1 VRLAWFSPLP
11 PIPSGIS
18 DYSAEILPF
27 LAARTEVTAF
37 SERPR
42 GLFRRLHPPPGIVAA
57 ALKTYRPEDFDA
69 TYFHLGNNP
78 WHEFVYEAFLADPG
92 IAVFHDFV
100 THHLVAHLMVEAGHQ
115 EDRYLDILE
124 AEHGEA
130 GTKLFRLKRYG
141 VATDFEKFLF
151 PLAGYVA
158 KRAAGIVV
166 HSADSAEKM
175 AGLAP
180 GVPLVVIPH
189 HAGAPPASLA
199 GVTREEARRRLKLPP
214 EGFVVGHFGFITRPK
229 QPEAVVNGFASLHAE
244 DPEARL
250 VLVGA
255 DNTGG
260 GLDRMLDRL
269 GLHHA
274 VRHAGFVDLERFY
287 LYLRAVDA
295 VINLRYP
302 SAGESSGTFARAL
315 AEGKATI
322 VNNYGSF
329 AEVPRDAT
337 LKVEIDGPQGEQVGE
352 HLLHL
357 RRDPEFRAALA
368 AGARAYAH
376 EVLDP
381 DRCRDLYVDFAARVG
396 RPASVPA

>member
-11 PIPSGIS
+11 PVPSGIS

-27 LAARTEVTAF
+27 LAARADVTAF

-42 GLFRRLHPPPGIVAA
+42 GLFRRLHRPPGVPVAKPDA
-57 ALKTYRPEDFDA
+57 YRPGDFDA
-69 TYFHLGNNP
+69 AYFHLGNNP
-78 WHEFVYEAFLADPG
+78 WHEFVYEAFLANPG

-124 AEHGEA
+124 AEHGDV

-166 HSADSAEKM
+166 HSPDSAEKM
-175 AGLAP
+175 AELAP
-180 GVPLVVIPH
+180 GVPLEVIPH
-189 HAGAPPASLA
+189 HAGAPPAAVA
-199 GVTREEARRRLKLPP
+199 GVSREEARRRLKLPAK
-214 EGFVVGHFGFITRPK
+214 GFVVGHFGFITRPK
-229 QPEAVVNGFASLHAE
+229 QPDAVVLGFERLHAE
-244 DPEARL
+244 DPDALL

-255 DNTGG
+255 DHTGG
-260 GLDRMLDRL
+260 GLDRMLDRH
-269 GLHHA
+269 GLRGA

-315 AEGKATI
+315 AEGKPTI

-329 AEVPRDAT
+329 AEVPRDVT

-352 HLLHL
+352 HLLRLH
-357 RRDPEFRAALA
+357 REPEFREALA
-368 AGARAYAH
+368 ERARGYARA
-376 EVLDP
+376 VLDP
-381 DRCRDLYVDFAARVG
+381 DRCRDLYVDFAGRVG
-396 RPASVPA
+396 RAAGVPA